1 MKIAIVIPFYNGYQY
16 LDRLIDSFDLASR
29 ELECSLYIID
39 NSPGNQPIEIPHKSS
54 LAIEVL
60 REKPGIGYGKACN
73 RGYQHCKELGYDYL
87 IVANQDGYVSE
98 NFLRELLLPIQ
109 HDEKILI
116 TAPLLKVYNS
126 HAIEDFF
133 VKYYLSQVPELVSDV
148 MDKTQKAYYEMN
160 RISGACFAFNLK
172 SKQYNYPYFFDPLFH
187 MYYEDEDLCHRIKQ
201 AGGKVVLVCPNAV
214 FYHQHSHTTDLENRE
229 EIQANKLV
237 SEKIL
242 RLKDGSKSSAKAL
255 YGIFVSTVSSFTYH
269 ILRGEF
275 YKSYLHLR
283 SFAIIFFKLPAIL
296 KVRRQDLLNSKT

>member
-1 MKIAIVIPFYNGYQY
+1 M
-16 LDRLIDSFDLASR
+16 
-29 ELECSLYIID
+29 
-39 NSPGNQPIEIPHKSS
+39 
-54 LAIEVL
+54 
-60 REKPGIGYGKACN
+60 
-73 RGYQHCKELGYDYL
+73 
-87 IVANQDGYVSE
+87 
-98 NFLRELLLPIQ
+98 
-109 HDEKILI
+109 
-116 TAPLLKVYNS
+116 
-126 HAIEDFF
+126 IEDFF